1 MALVVAAVSSKV
13 FKVPKAA
20 LAHLEAEQ
28 ETIDYQQYKAGKEE
42 LQIREDKALEE

>member
-1 MALVVAAVSSKV
+1 MVLEAAVLSKV

-28 ETIDYQQYKAGKEE
+28 ETIDYQQYRAGKEE
-42 LQIREDKALEE
+42 LLILEDKVLEE